1 MWHTRARAA
10 MAEQPPAKCSRRG
23 RRGRAQPPAI
33 LRHSVEHGTGMAGEA
48 QGEAGGV
55 RQGRAVHFPTSSWAR
70 RGSALPRPVSLR
82 LPLWCWREPSPS
94 CGAAQSLVPCA
105 LYARHAQSHGLV
117 AWEAELADWAGVT
130 PNGHLYALLTF
141 LAVGLATVEST
152 SDSDDAEKLSRARG
166 HAIPRARRRLRATA
180 ARRLLRGGGCAR
192 RLRGD
197 GCAAA
202 APLAG
207 PLMRAHL
214 NLAAAVKKRPPLG
227 AGAGNGDGNGKRPMR
242 GK

>member
-1 MWHTRARAA
+1 
-10 MAEQPPAKCSRRG
+10 
-23 RRGRAQPPAI
+23 
-33 LRHSVEHGTGMAGEA
+33 MAGEA

-180 ARRLLRGGGCAR
+180 ARRLRGGGGCAR
-192 RLRGD
+192 RLRATATRRLRGG
-197 GCAAA
+197 GCAWRLRATAA
-202 APLAG
+202 
-207 PLMRAHL
+207 R
-214 NLAAAVKKRPPLG
+214 
-227 AGAGNGDGNGKRPMR
+227 DS
-242 GK
+242 

>member
-1 MWHTRARAA
+1 
-10 MAEQPPAKCSRRG
+10 MAQAWQAKRKG
-23 RRGRAQPPAI
+23 K
-33 LRHSVEHGTGMAGEA
+33 L
-48 QGEAGGV
+48 
-55 RQGRAVHFPTSSWAR
+55 AVSDKAEPSSFPTSSWAR

-180 ARRLLRGGGCAR
+180 ARRLRGGGSSRRPLDESSSQSGSRRQEASAAWRRRWQRRWQRQAPDAWKVSCCVPVALALQNRSSAACVYVCRAR
-192 RLRGD
+192 ACVLWY
-197 GCAAA
+197 
-202 APLAG
+202 
-207 PLMRAHL
+207 
-214 NLAAAVKKRPPLG
+214 RPPDLG
-227 AGAGNGDGNGKRPMR
+227 ARLLSSS
-242 GK
+242 